1 MSWKEEIK
9 KSKAYDTEG
18 LKDFTDALIKLDRA
32 LAEIQDI
39 GSIFDSMRE
48 AEVAVKNAR
57 QDMEKRFEQY
67 KRELRRRYN
76 ELERHTEK

>member
-9 KSKAYDTEG
+9 KSKSKAYDIEG
-18 LKDFTDALIKLDRA
+18 LRDFTDALIKLERA
-32 LAEIQDI
+32 LGEIRDI

-48 AEVAVKNAR
+48 AEVAVKNAI

-67 KRELRRRYN
+67 KRELRR
-76 ELERHTEK
+76 

>member
-67 KRELRRRYN
+67 KRELRRR
-76 ELERHTEK
+76 

>member
-67 KRELRRRYN
+67 KKESNL
-76 ELERHTEK
+76 LSIS

>member
-76 ELERHTEK
+76 ESERHTEK

>member
-9 KSKAYDTEG
+9 KSDTEG
-18 LKDFTDALIKLDRA
+18 LRDFTDALIKLDRA

-48 AEVAVKNAR
+48 AEVAVKNAI

-67 KRELRRRYN
+67 KKELRR
-76 ELERHTEK
+76 